1 MEPVQNIIEIPN
13 FIDLVDFLG
22 PKDLYLNMIKK
33 NIDIKIKLDN
43 RKLYLFGIQEQVDKA
58 SMVFEK
64 ILEVL
69 GTGEKVLS
77 QDVDLYLRQA
87 ESGSIPEAAND
98 IILKMGK
105 TVVKAKT
112 KHQKEYVDAIE
123 NNIITFAIGCAGTAK
138 TYLAATTAVK
148 ALKEKQVSKIIITR
162 SPIAL
167 EGYSMGYI
175 PGTDGDKMAP
185 WIAPLI
191 DVFSKF
197 YTPEKL
203 NAMLES
209 GVIEAVPMAYIRGR
223 SFENCFI
230 ILDEAQ
236 NISINAF
243 KSVMTRIGVGS
254 KLVICGD
261 TKQTDINGTSGLE
274 TAARIM
280 EGADG
285 VAIIRMSF
293 EDIVRSGITA
303 EVIKRFTEA
312 GFQSLILFDSFLLLC
327 YNIYRR
333 KERNEL

>member
-1 MEPVQNIIEIPN
+1 MEPVQEILEIPT

-22 PKDLYLNMIKK
+22 VRDSFLNVIKNRCNVKITLNNRRLYIFGQSDNVDNAIRIF
-33 NIDIKIKLDN
+33 NHILD
-43 RKLYLFGIQEQVDKA
+43 
-58 SMVFEK
+58 
-64 ILEVL
+64 VL
-69 GTGEKVLS
+69 GTGEKVLE
-77 QDVDLYLRQA
+77 QDVDLYAQQA
-87 ESGSIPEAAND
+87 ITGNVPEPSND
-98 IILKMGK
+98 VILKIGR

-112 KHQKEYVDAIE
+112 KHQKEYVDAIN

-138 TYLAATTAVK
+138 SYLAATSAVK
-148 ALKEKQVSKIIITR
+148 ALKEKQVNKIIITR
-162 SPIAL
+162 SPVAL
-167 EGYSMGYI
+167 EGYNMGYI
-175 PGTDGDKMAP
+175 PGSDGQKMAP

-203 NAMLES
+203 NSMIES
-209 GVIEAVPMAYIRGR
+209 GVIEAVPLAYIRGR
-223 SFENCFI
+223 SFENCFV

-243 KSVMTRIGVGS
+243 KSVMTRLGVGS

-261 TKQTDINGTSGLE
+261 TKQTDINGMSGLE

-280 EGADG
+280 DGAEG
-285 VAIIRMSF
+285 VSIIRFGF

-312 GFQSLILFDSFLLLC
+312 G
-327 YNIYRR
+327 Y
-333 KERNEL
+333 

>member
-1 MEPVQNIIEIPN
+1 MEPVQEVIEIPA

-22 PKDLYLNMIKK
+22 VKDSFLNIVK
-33 NIDIKIKLDN
+33 NRLNVKMTLNN
-43 RKLYLFGIQEQVDKA
+43 RKLYIFGEQDNVDNAVK
-58 SMVFEK
+58 VFNH

-69 GTGEKVLS
+69 GTGEKVLE
-77 QDVDLYLRQA
+77 QDVDLYTRQ
-87 ESGSIPEAAND
+87 SLNGTVPEISND
-98 IILKMGK
+98 IILKIGK

-112 KHQKEYVDAIE
+112 KHQKEYVDAIN

-138 TYLAATTAVK
+138 TYLAATSAVK
-148 ALKEKQVSKIIITR
+148 ALKEKEVSKIIITR
-162 SPIAL
+162 SPVAL
-167 EGYSMGYI
+167 EGYNMGFI

-191 DVFSKF
+191 DVFAKF

-203 NAMLES
+203 TNLIDS
-209 GVIEAVPMAYIRGR
+209 DTIEAVPMAYIRGR
-223 SFENCFI
+223 SFENCFV

-243 KSVMTRIGVGS
+243 KSVMTRLGVGS

-261 TKQTDINGTSGLE
+261 TKQTDINGMSGLE

-280 EGADG
+280 DGTDG
-285 VAIIRMSF
+285 VAIVRFGF

-312 GFQSLILFDSFLLLC
+312 G
-327 YNIYRR
+327 Y
-333 KERNEL
+333 

>member
-22 PKDLYLNMIKK
+22 PKDLYLNIIKK
-33 NIDIKIKLDN
+33 NIDVKIKFDN

-58 SMVFEK
+58 SMIFEK

-87 ESGSIPEAAND
+87 ESGSMPEAAND
-98 IILKMGK
+98 IILKVGK

-138 TYLAATTAVK
+138 TYLAATAAVK
-148 ALKEKQVSKIIITR
+148 ALKEKQISKIIITR

-203 NAMLES
+203 NSMLDS
-209 GVIEAVPMAYIRGR
+209 GIIEAVPMAYIRGR

-280 EGADG
+280 EGANG
-285 VAIIRMSF
+285 VAIIRMGF

-312 GFQSLILFDSFLLLC
+312 GF
-327 YNIYRR
+327 
-333 KERNEL
+333 

>member
-1 MEPVQNIIEIPN
+1 MEPVQNVIEIPK

-22 PKDLYLNMIKK
+22 AKDKYLNMIK
-33 NIDIKIKLDN
+33 DAYEVRIKLDN
-43 RKLYLFGIQEQVDKA
+43 RKLYIFGVQEQVDKA
-58 SMVFEK
+58 TIVFEK

-69 GTGEKVLS
+69 GTGEKVLE

-87 ESGSIPEAAND
+87 ESGTIAETAND
-98 IILKMGK
+98 IILKLGK

-123 NNIITFAIGCAGTAK
+123 NNIITFAIGPAGTAK
-138 TYLAATTAVK
+138 SYLAATAAVK
-148 ALKEKQVSKIIITR
+148 ALKNKEVSKVVVTR

-175 PGTDGDKMAP
+175 PGTDGEKMAP

-203 NAMLES
+203 NAMIES
-209 GVIEAVPMAYIRGR
+209 STIEAVPMAYIRGR
-223 SFENCFI
+223 SFENCFV
-230 ILDEAQ
+230 ILDESQ
-236 NISINAF
+236 NVSINAF
-243 KSVMTRIGVGS
+243 KSVMTRLGVGS

-261 TKQTDINGTSGLE
+261 TKQTDINGNSGLE
-274 TAARIM
+274 TAAHIM
-280 EGADG
+280 KGANG
-285 VAIIRMSF
+285 VAVVRFGF

-312 GFQSLILFDSFLLLC
+312 G
-327 YNIYRR
+327 Y
-333 KERNEL
+333 

>member
-22 PKDLYLNMIKK
+22 PKDLYLNIIKK
-33 NIDIKIKLDN
+33 NIDVKIKFDN

-87 ESGSIPEAAND
+87 ESGSMPEAAND
-98 IILKMGK
+98 IILKVGK

-138 TYLAATTAVK
+138 TYLAATAAVK
-148 ALKEKQVSKIIITR
+148 ALKEKQISKIIITR

-203 NAMLES
+203 NSMLDS

-280 EGADG
+280 EGANG

-312 GFQSLILFDSFLLLC
+312 G
-327 YNIYRR
+327 Y
-333 KERNEL
+333 

>member
-22 PKDLYLNMIKK
+22 PKDLYLNIIKK
-33 NIDIKIKLDN
+33 NIDVKIKFDN

-58 SMVFEK
+58 SMIFEK

-87 ESGSIPEAAND
+87 ESGSMPEAAND
-98 IILKMGK
+98 IILKVGK

-138 TYLAATTAVK
+138 TYLAATAAVK
-148 ALKEKQVSKIIITR
+148 ALKEKQISKIIITR
-162 SPIAL
+162 SRIAL

-203 NAMLES
+203 NSMLDS
-209 GVIEAVPMAYIRGR
+209 GIIEAVPMAYIRGR

-280 EGADG
+280 EGANG
-285 VAIIRMSF
+285 VAIIRMGF

-312 GFQSLILFDSFLLLC
+312 G
-327 YNIYRR
+327 Y
-333 KERNEL
+333 

>member
-43 RKLYLFGIQEQVDKA
+43 RKLYLFGAQEKVDKA

-87 ESGSIPEAAND
+87 ESGSMPEAAND
-98 IILKMGK
+98 IILKIGK
-105 TVVKAKT
+105 TTVKAKT

-138 TYLAATTAVK
+138 SYIAATTAVK

-203 NAMLES
+203 NAMLDS

-280 EGADG
+280 EGANG
-285 VAIIRMSF
+285 VAIIRMGF

-312 GFQSLILFDSFLLLC
+312 GF
-327 YNIYRR
+327 
-333 KERNEL
+333 

>member
-33 NIDIKIKLDN
+33 NIDVKIKLDN

-58 SMVFEK
+58 SMIFEK

-87 ESGSIPEAAND
+87 ESGSMPEAAND
-98 IILKMGK
+98 IILKVGK

-138 TYLAATTAVK
+138 TYLAATAAVK
-148 ALKEKQVSKIIITR
+148 ALKEKQISKIIITR

-197 YTPEKL
+197 YIPEKL
-203 NAMLES
+203 NSMLDS
-209 GVIEAVPMAYIRGR
+209 GIIEAVPMAYIRGR

-280 EGADG
+280 EGANG
-285 VAIIRMSF
+285 VAIIRMGF

-312 GFQSLILFDSFLLLC
+312 G
-327 YNIYRR
+327 Y
-333 KERNEL
+333 

>member
-1 MEPVQNIIEIPN
+1 MEPVQEILEIPT

-22 PKDLYLNMIKK
+22 VRDSFLNVIKNRCNVKITLNNRRLYIFGQSDNVDNAIRIF
-33 NIDIKIKLDN
+33 NHILD
-43 RKLYLFGIQEQVDKA
+43 
-58 SMVFEK
+58 
-64 ILEVL
+64 VL
-69 GTGEKVLS
+69 GTGEKVLE
-77 QDVDLYLRQA
+77 QDVDLYAQQA
-87 ESGSIPEAAND
+87 ITGNVPEPSND
-98 IILKMGK
+98 VILKIGR

-112 KHQKEYVDAIE
+112 KHQKEYVDAIN

-138 TYLAATTAVK
+138 SYLAATSAVK
-148 ALKEKQVSKIIITR
+148 ALKEKQVNKIIITR
-162 SPIAL
+162 SPVAL
-167 EGYSMGYI
+167 EGYNMGYI
-175 PGTDGDKMAP
+175 PGSDGQKMAP

-203 NAMLES
+203 NSMIES
-209 GVIEAVPMAYIRGR
+209 GIIEAVPLAYIRGR
-223 SFENCFI
+223 SFENCFV

-243 KSVMTRIGVGS
+243 KSVMTRLGVGS

-261 TKQTDINGTSGLE
+261 TKQTDINGMSGLE

-280 EGADG
+280 DGAEG
-285 VAIIRMSF
+285 VSIIRFGF

-312 GFQSLILFDSFLLLC
+312 G
-327 YNIYRR
+327 Y
-333 KERNEL
+333 

>member
-1 MEPVQNIIEIPN
+1 MAPFPPIYFIVYRKGDFILEPVQEILEIPT

-22 PKDLYLNMIKK
+22 VRDSFLNVIKNRCNVKITLNNRRLYIFGQSDNVDNAIRIF
-33 NIDIKIKLDN
+33 NHILD
-43 RKLYLFGIQEQVDKA
+43 
-58 SMVFEK
+58 
-64 ILEVL
+64 VL
-69 GTGEKVLS
+69 GTGEKVLE
-77 QDVDLYLRQA
+77 QDVDLYAQQA
-87 ESGSIPEAAND
+87 ITGNVPEPSND
-98 IILKMGK
+98 VILKIGR

-112 KHQKEYVDAIE
+112 KHQKEYVDAIN

-138 TYLAATTAVK
+138 SYLAATSAVK
-148 ALKEKQVSKIIITR
+148 ALKEKQVNKIIITR
-162 SPIAL
+162 SPVAL
-167 EGYSMGYI
+167 EGYNMGYI
-175 PGTDGDKMAP
+175 PGSDGQKMAP

-203 NAMLES
+203 NSMIES
-209 GVIEAVPMAYIRGR
+209 GIIEAVPLAYIRGR
-223 SFENCFI
+223 SFENCFV

-243 KSVMTRIGVGS
+243 KSVMTRLGVGS

-261 TKQTDINGTSGLE
+261 TKQTDINGMSGLE

-280 EGADG
+280 DGAEG
-285 VAIIRMSF
+285 VSIIRFGF

-312 GFQSLILFDSFLLLC
+312 G
-327 YNIYRR
+327 Y
-333 KERNEL
+333 

>member
-1 MEPVQNIIEIPN
+1 MEPIQKIIEIPSFVN
-13 FIDLVDFLG
+13 LIDVLG
-22 PKDLYLNMIKK
+22 PKDSFLNVIK
-33 NIDIKIKLDN
+33 NRCNVKIKLDN
-43 RKLYLFGIQEQVDKA
+43 RRLYLFGEVNSVNKA
-58 SMVFEK
+58 EEVINK

-69 GTGEKVLS
+69 GTGEKVLE
-77 QDVDLYLRQA
+77 QDVDLYAQQSLN
-87 ESGSIPEAAND
+87 GHIPETSND
-98 IILKMGK
+98 IILQIGR

-138 TYLAATTAVK
+138 SYLAATSAVK
-148 ALKEKQVSKIIITR
+148 ALKEKQVSKIVITR
-162 SPIAL
+162 SPVAL
-167 EGYSMGYI
+167 EGYSMGFI

-203 NAMLES
+203 NTMIEA
-209 GVIEAVPMAYIRGR
+209 GTIEAVPMAYIRGR
-223 SFENCFI
+223 SFENCFV

-236 NISINAF
+236 NVSVSAF
-243 KSVMTRIGVGS
+243 KSVMTRLGVGS

-261 TKQTDINGTSGLE
+261 TKQTDINGMSGLE
-274 TAARIM
+274 TSARIM
-280 EGADG
+280 EGAEG
-285 VAIIRMSF
+285 VAIVRFGF

-312 GFQSLILFDSFLLLC
+312 G
-327 YNIYRR
+327 Y
-333 KERNEL
+333 

>member
-43 RKLYLFGIQEQVDKA
+43 RKLYLFGIQEQVNKA

-203 NAMLES
+203 NAMLDS

-285 VAIIRMSF
+285 VAIIRMGF

-312 GFQSLILFDSFLLLC
+312 GF
-327 YNIYRR
+327 
-333 KERNEL
+333 

>member
-1 MEPVQNIIEIPN
+1 MEPIQKIIEIPSFVN
-13 FIDLVDFLG
+13 LIDVLG
-22 PKDLYLNMIKK
+22 PKDSFLNVIK
-33 NIDIKIKLDN
+33 NRCNVKIKLDN
-43 RKLYLFGIQEQVDKA
+43 HRLYLFGETDSVNKA
-58 SMVFEK
+58 EEVVNK

-69 GTGEKVLS
+69 GTGEKVLE
-77 QDVDLYLRQA
+77 QDVDLYAQQSLN
-87 ESGSIPEAAND
+87 GHIPETSND
-98 IILKMGK
+98 IILQIGR

-138 TYLAATTAVK
+138 SYLAATSAVK
-148 ALKEKQVSKIIITR
+148 ALKEKQVSKIVITR
-162 SPIAL
+162 SPVAL
-167 EGYSMGYI
+167 EGYSMGFI

-203 NAMLES
+203 NAMIEA
-209 GVIEAVPMAYIRGR
+209 GTIEAVPMAYIRGR
-223 SFENCFI
+223 SFENCFV

-236 NISINAF
+236 NVSVSAF
-243 KSVMTRIGVGS
+243 KSVMTRLGVGS

-261 TKQTDINGTSGLE
+261 TKQTDINGMSGLE
-274 TAARIM
+274 TSARIM
-280 EGADG
+280 EGAEG
-285 VAIIRMSF
+285 AAIVRFGF

-312 GFQSLILFDSFLLLC
+312 G
-327 YNIYRR
+327 Y
-333 KERNEL
+333 

>member
-1 MEPVQNIIEIPN
+1 MPFPLIYFLLSIEKEYVLKPVQEVIEIPS
-13 FIDLVDFLG
+13 FIDLIDFLG
-22 PKDLYLNMIKK
+22 PKDSFLNVVK
-33 NIDIKIKLDN
+33 NRCDVKITLNN
-43 RKLYLFGIQEQVDKA
+43 RKLYLFGSEKGVDNAQK
-58 SMVFEK
+58 VFNH

-69 GTGEKVLS
+69 ETGEKVLE
-77 QDVDLYLRQA
+77 QDVDLYAQQA
-87 ESGSIPEAAND
+87 LTGFVPELSND
-98 IILKMGK
+98 IILKVGR

-123 NNIITFAIGCAGTAK
+123 NNIITFAIGPAGTAK
-138 TYLAATTAVK
+138 SYLAATAAVK
-148 ALKEKQVSKIIITR
+148 ALKEKQIEKIIVTR

-167 EGYSMGYI
+167 EGYNMGFI

-203 NAMLES
+203 NAMIEAKT
-209 GVIEAVPMAYIRGR
+209 IEAVPMAYIRGR
-223 SFENCFI
+223 SFENSFVC
-230 ILDEAQ
+230 LDEAQ
-236 NISINAF
+236 NVSVSAF
-243 KSVMTRIGVGS
+243 KSVMTRLGVGS

-261 TKQTDINGTSGLE
+261 TKQTDINGMSGLE

-280 EGADG
+280 EGAKG
-285 VAIIRMSF
+285 VSIVRFGF

-312 GFQSLILFDSFLLLC
+312 G
-327 YNIYRR
+327 Y
-333 KERNEL
+333 

>member
-33 NIDIKIKLDN
+33 NIDVKIKFDN

-58 SMVFEK
+58 SMIFEK

-87 ESGSIPEAAND
+87 ESGSMPEAAND
-98 IILKMGK
+98 IILKVGK

-138 TYLAATTAVK
+138 TYLAATAAVK
-148 ALKEKQVSKIIITR
+148 ALKEKQISKIIITR

-203 NAMLES
+203 NSMLDS

-280 EGADG
+280 EGANG
-285 VAIIRMSF
+285 VAIIRMGF

-312 GFQSLILFDSFLLLC
+312 GF
-327 YNIYRR
+327 
-333 KERNEL
+333 

>member
-1 MEPVQNIIEIPN
+1 MEPIQEIIEIPSFVN
-13 FIDLVDFLG
+13 LIDVLG
-22 PKDLYLNMIKK
+22 PKDSFLNVIK
-33 NIDIKIKLDN
+33 NRCNVKIKLDN
-43 RKLYLFGIQEQVDKA
+43 RRLYLFGEMDSVNKA
-58 SMVFEK
+58 EEIVNK

-69 GTGEKVLS
+69 GTGEKVLE
-77 QDVDLYLRQA
+77 QDVDLYAQQSLN
-87 ESGSIPEAAND
+87 GHIPETSND
-98 IILKMGK
+98 IILQIGR

-138 TYLAATTAVK
+138 SYLAATSAVK
-148 ALKEKQVSKIIITR
+148 ALKEKQVSKIVITR
-162 SPIAL
+162 SPVAL
-167 EGYSMGYI
+167 EGYSMGFI

-203 NAMLES
+203 SAMIEA
-209 GVIEAVPMAYIRGR
+209 GTIEAVPMAYIRGR
-223 SFENCFI
+223 SFENCFV

-236 NISINAF
+236 NVSVSAF
-243 KSVMTRIGVGS
+243 KSVMTRLGVGS

-261 TKQTDINGTSGLE
+261 TKQTDINGMSGLE

-280 EGADG
+280 DGAEGVSVVRFG
-285 VAIIRMSF
+285 F

-312 GFQSLILFDSFLLLC
+312 G
-327 YNIYRR
+327 Y
-333 KERNEL
+333 